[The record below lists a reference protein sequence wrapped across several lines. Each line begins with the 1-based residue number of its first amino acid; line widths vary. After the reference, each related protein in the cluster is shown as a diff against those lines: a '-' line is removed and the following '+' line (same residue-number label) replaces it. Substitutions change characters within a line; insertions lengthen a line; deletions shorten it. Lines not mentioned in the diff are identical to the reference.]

1 MREHSRNEIT
11 RLRVESFSHPNLLNS
26 AGVPQLTRRRTG
38 RLQTLPS
45 GGACS
50 SGLIVRPKG
59 SHPEHRGTDGAKASA
74 LQASSSQGSS
84 GSSPKL
90 ARGMADV
97 TPRHAPTA
105 AYIAAAVNLAAG
117 LVMLLALRYGI
128 PAGESDLSA
137 RIGYVGDH
145 ILAWRVGWLV
155 WNVAAISL
163 LGFFVALAALWRER
177 APILCGLALL
187 CGAAGLAAD
196 LGAETILAVVSP
208 GLHEKTYVVVESI
221 AVALTGYL
229 GNGLYAVGGILL
241 TLAGGR
247 ELPPRL
253 LWLAAAVWTVALW
266 LSVATLV
273 SSDAGQFASAAALLP
288 LFVLWAG
295 LTGRWLSGR
304 AS

>member
-1 MREHSRNEIT
+1 VAE
-11 RLRVESFSHPNLLNS
+11 
-26 AGVPQLTRRRTG
+26 
-38 RLQTLPS
+38 
-45 GGACS
+45 
-50 SGLIVRPKG
+50 
-59 SHPEHRGTDGAKASA
+59 
-74 LQASSSQGSS
+74 
-84 GSSPKL
+84 
-90 ARGMADV
+90 V

-117 LVMLLALRYGI
+117 LMMLLTLRYGV

-137 RIGYVGDH
+137 RIAYVGDH

-155 WNVAAISL
+155 WNLAALSL
-163 LGFFVALAALWRER
+163 LGFYVVLAARWRER
-177 APILCGLALL
+177 APILCALALL
-187 CGAAGLAAD
+187 CAAAGLAAD

-208 GLHEKTYVVVESI
+208 GLQGETYAVVESI
-221 AVALTGYL
+221 ALALTGYL

-241 TLAGGR
+241 TWAGR
-247 ELPPRL
+247 QELPRGL
-253 LWLAAAVWTVALW
+253 LWLAAAVWTSALW

-273 SSDAGQFASAAALLP
+273 SSSSGQFASAATLMP